1 MKKKMLILVLV
12 ACMVNLAS
20 AALVAHYTFDEGDA
34 ATIYDDSGNG
44 FNAPILAG
52 GPGSTAGN
60 TPYYETGATGSGLAL
75 NINDNAYA
83 KPVNA
88 LMTAGTKNAITI
100 AFWAKGNSTMGST
113 YNTAFQAAGPWAG
126 HYNTTQ
132 ITWTIPGTGGNFTSF
147 VTADFSADQINLQIP
162 DEYQTAWH
170 HYAYVK
176 DTTTGLMQIYVD
188 GDLIVEATDKFGTM
202 SSTPDTYHVG
212 IGGGVYGSSPM
223 DGALDDFYLFDH
235 ALTETE
241 IEDLMVPEP
250 LTMTLLGLGGA
261 LVLRRRRSR

>member
-34 ATIYDDSGNG
+34 ATIYDVSGNG

-52 GPGSTAGN
+52 GPGSTATN
-60 TPYYETGATGSGLAL
+60 TPYYEAGVWGLAW
-75 NINDNAYA
+75 NVNDNAYA

-88 LMTAGTKNAITI
+88 IMTAGTKNAITI

-113 YNTAFQAAGPWAG
+113 YNNAFQAAGPWAG

-261 LVLRRRRSR
+261 LVLRRRWSR